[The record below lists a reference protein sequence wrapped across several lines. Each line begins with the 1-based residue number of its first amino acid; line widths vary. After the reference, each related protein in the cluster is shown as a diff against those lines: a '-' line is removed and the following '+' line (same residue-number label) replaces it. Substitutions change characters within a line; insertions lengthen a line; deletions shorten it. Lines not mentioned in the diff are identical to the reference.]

1 MMVGGVGVVV
11 VVVVCRNWCC
21 RWCRRRRKDRPP
33 MVRIATAAEDSATET
48 SILSMY

>member
-1 MMVGGVGVVV
+1 MLSSLSLCRRNGVVV
-11 VVVVCRNWCC
+11 GVG
-21 RWCRRRRKDRPP
+21 KDRPP